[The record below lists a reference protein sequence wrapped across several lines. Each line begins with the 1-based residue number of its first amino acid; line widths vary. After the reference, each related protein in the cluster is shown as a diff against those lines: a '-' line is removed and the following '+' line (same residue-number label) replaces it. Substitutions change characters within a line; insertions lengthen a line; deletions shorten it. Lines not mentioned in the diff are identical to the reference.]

1 MFSYCFLSHYVVCD
15 GSKYN
20 FFLIISLFCVIERIS
35 LKTFVYYISLILI
48 IVLLNSGCRN
58 SAGSNPGLFRLNF
71 PLGIET
77 LEPVMSNSPQ
87 TIWVL
92 MNVMEGL
99 VAYNKQNEIVPQI
112 AKEWEISG
120 NGLVYSFSLKNN
132 IKFHNDKCFPDGK
145 GRNVTAADFKYCLE
159 RVNDPSTKTRGL
171 WVFRDKI
178 KGANE
183 FYEFKAGKSSKQ
195 VNGISGIKT
204 PNDSTLIIELT
215 EPFAPFLSLL
225 TMTYAFVYPKEAVE
239 FYGNNFSVH
248 PVGTGPFMFSEW
260 QQDKQLLLVKNPD
273 YLEFDSTGTRLPYLN
288 EVEITFTK
296 SQETEFLDFL
306 NGRYDYHEPSSEIM
320 DAITDDNGKM
330 INAES
335 KDYML
340 VKQPWLNTV
349 YLIMIQNENLP
360 AGKTSPFLN
369 NKKLRQAL
377 NYAIDKERIV
387 RYVLKNR
394 GHAAYNGPLPMG
406 MPGYD
411 TSVTG
416 YRYNEQKA
424 KELLAEAGYPE
435 GKGLSLT
442 LYISNDELQK
452 NIAISIQEQMKD
464 IGIDFKL
471 EQMLQAS
478 LNTQQQQ
485 GELAFT
491 RGNWGADYFDPENFL
506 SLFYSKNIV
515 PFGPNKTGYSNPE
528 IDRLYEKS
536 IRLTDFEERKEIYNE
551 MERIV
556 IEDAAWVFLYYNQ
569 KNYLL
574 RKNIGGFF
582 LDGLNNLVLKYT
594 IKK

>member
-1 MFSYCFLSHYVVCD
+1 MKTITY
-15 GSKYN
+15 K
-20 FFLIISLFCVIERIS
+20 ISF
-35 LKTFVYYISLILI
+35 YILILTA
-48 IVLLNSGCRN
+48 IVANGCRKSEMN
-58 SAGSNPGLFRLNF
+58 SSNTFRLNF

-99 VAYNKQNEIVPQI
+99 VAYNRQNEIIPQI
-112 AKEWEISG
+112 AKSWEISEDGLTYTFYLKG
-120 NGLVYSFSLKNN
+120 N
-132 IKFHNDKCFPDGK
+132 IRFHDDACFPDGK
-145 GRNVTAADFKYCLE
+145 GRFVTSSDFKYCLE
-159 RVNDPSTKTRGL
+159 RVNDPSSKTRGL

-178 KGANE
+178 KGANN
-183 FYEFKAGKSSKQ
+183 FYEYKAGKSSK
-195 VNGISGIKT
+195 VAEGISGILT
-204 PNDSTLIIELT
+204 PNDTTLIIKLA

-225 TMTYAFVYPKEAVE
+225 TMTYAFVYPKEAVD
-239 FYGNNFSVH
+239 FYGNNFSVN
-248 PVGTGPFMFSEW
+248 PVGTGPFMFKEW
-260 QQDKQLLLVKNPD
+260 QQDKQLLLSKNPA
-273 YLEFDSTGTRLPYLN
+273 YHESDSAGKRLPYLD

-306 NGRYDYHEPSSEIM
+306 NGRYDYHEPSSEII
-320 DAITDDNGKM
+320 DAITDEKGKM
-330 INAES
+330 IDAES
-335 KDYML
+335 KDYSL

-349 YLIMIQNENLP
+349 YLIMVQNENLP
-360 AGKTSPFLN
+360 AGKSSPFLN

-394 GHAAYNGPLPMG
+394 GHAAYNGPLPVG

-411 TSVTG
+411 TAVKG

-424 KELLAEAGYPE
+424 KELLSEAGFPD

-471 EQMLQAS
+471 EQMLQAT

-528 IDRLYEKS
+528 IDKLYEKS
-536 IRLTDFEERKEIYNE
+536 IKLTDFNERREIYNE

-556 IEDAAWVFLYYNQ
+556 IDDAAWVFLYYNQ
-569 KNYLL
+569 KHYLL
-574 RKNIGGFF
+574 RNNIKGFY

-594 IKK
+594 AKK